1 MISVVLRSP
10 LPGTYV
16 TVKFPILS
24 SPTAFSIPPTFHE
37 PSIRNAALS
46 FVNNWNVS
54 SSFAV
59 NVLSGKYP
67 FSYNVLISPKPLT
80 HAFPAASSTF
90 FGSVACVAGESKL

>member
-67 FSYNVLISPKPLT
+67 FSYNVLKKHSSYNSVYESFIS
-80 HAFPAASSTF
+80 FVYFISIYYD
-90 FGSVACVAGESKL
+90 